1 MMLLRIKYK
10 VRDNRLRR
18 GLAKSIS
25 PIWKAIGNAKR
36 EVVKGVCYMVGDGIS
51 IDVGMDSWVPSMDG
65 LKPIPKDDSIAVK
78 SLMVSSLVNPR
89 THNWKEDNLMDLFD
103 TESIEAIKIISIP
116 LMPR

>member
-1 MMLLRIKYK
+1 
-10 VRDNRLRR
+10 
-18 GLAKSIS
+18 
-25 PIWKAIGNAKR
+25 
-36 EVVKGVCYMVGDGIS
+36 MVGEGIS

-78 SLMVSSLVNPR
+78 PLMVSSLVNPR

>member
-1 MMLLRIKYK
+1 
-10 VRDNRLRR
+10 
-18 GLAKSIS
+18 
-25 PIWKAIGNAKR
+25 
-36 EVVKGVCYMVGDGIS
+36 MVGDGIT

-78 SLMVSSLVNPR
+78 YLMVSSLINPR

-103 TESIEAIKIISIP
+103 TESIDAIKRFSIP